1 MPSNTGENRKPGTFT
16 KSDPRINR
24 KGRPKSFDALRVL
37 AQEIAN
43 EAAKKRDGEPIVLD
57 GHIVTVAEAI
67 LRQWST
73 SNNPVL
79 QMRFIEITY
88 GKVPDVHELT
98 GKDGGPIE
106 VNDTRDAILRKLDS
120 ISAATGAEELSKK
133 SDA

>member
-1 MPSNTGENRKPGTFT
+1 MSSNTAPKQPPHGVPFQKG
-16 KSDPRINR
+16 DPRINR
-24 KGRPKSFDALRVL
+24 KGRPKSFDALRAL

-43 EAAKKRDGEPIVLD
+43 EAAKKRDGEPIIID

-73 SNNPVL
+73 SNNPML

-98 GKDGGPIE
+98 GKDGSDVIIKVVYE
-106 VNDTRDAILRKLDS
+106 DKQ
-120 ISAATGAEELSKK
+120 SA
-133 SDA
+133 

>member
-1 MPSNTGENRKPGTFT
+1 LEGNLSSNTAQKQQPPGVPF
-16 KSDPRINR
+16 KKGDPRINR
-24 KGRPKSFDALRVL
+24 KGRPKSFDALRAL

-43 EAAKKRDGEPIVLD
+43 EAAKKRDGEPIILD

-73 SNNPVL
+73 SNNPML

-98 GKDGGPIE
+98 GKDGNVIE
-106 VNDTRDAILRKLDS
+106 VTIKKND
-120 ISAATGAEELSKK
+120 E
-133 SDA
+133 